1 MRVSLIY
8 IICDLYTNYRKIDNK
23 KSDSI
28 YKRISE
34 ILIRVSKRTKEANL
48 FLKKRLYQLS
58 LSRLN
63 SLINYTYLIY
73 IIILKDY
80 L

>member
-1 MRVSLIY
+1 M
-8 IICDLYTNYRKIDNK
+8 CNLYTNYKKINNK

-28 YKRISE
+28 YKRISK
-34 ILIRVSKRTKEANL
+34 ILIRVSKRIKEANL

-58 LSRLN
+58 LLRLN
-63 SLINYTYLIY
+63 SLINYIYFIY